1 MKLLHWSPGW
11 KSQVWKMGPVIGVF
25 RSPCPCRQ
33 AGSLDG
39 SSLFFGNKNR
49 GLRVAYRIQV
59 TSETAAACHQPRG
72 TDKQQGHVQVSDTS
86 HFRGNEHLYQQS
98 MMSWQKL
105 WSYHL
110 AFQLRQNT
118 RVCKC
123 SICVKWSL
131 YDFHIL
137 SFTTCFYWQT
147 LSQKEITELFS
158 YYQDMCYYQGISIKW
173 ILCNV
178 VLGHCSDC
186 LGMGK

>member
-1 MKLLHWSPGW
+1 
-11 KSQVWKMGPVIGVF
+11 MGPVIGVF